1 MNMWDTY
8 ESRIRTSGATQRDA
22 ILRRETHWLN
32 TRLKDSLSY
41 HQVLLDGVSRK
52 VAIINSDNLN
62 EKLMYSMPGEDIR
75 NGSLVEWMGNHWTV
89 VEKDANNEIYTK
101 VKLLQCNYLLKWI
114 VVEDGEPIIKEQW
127 CTIDDGTKYMTG
139 QYNDRQFIVVNG
151 DTRVAMTITRNNDT
165 ARFNRQSR
173 FLIGDPGAATKQA
186 FKLTKPLS
194 VGNTYNG
201 DGVLKFVLSE
211 ANTTDYDDFNL
222 MIPDYFKYFPD
233 EDGYRKTVLEDTP
246 DYVKVE
252 RGVYI

>member
-41 HQVLLDGVSRK
+41 HHVIVDGVNRN

-127 CTIDDGTKYMTG
+127 CTIDDGTK
-139 QYNDRQFIVVNG
+139 
-151 DTRVAMTITRNNDT
+151 
-165 ARFNRQSR
+165 
-173 FLIGDPGAATKQA
+173 
-186 FKLTKPLS
+186 
-194 VGNTYNG
+194 
-201 DGVLKFVLSE
+201 
-211 ANTTDYDDFNL
+211 
-222 MIPDYFKYFPD
+222 
-233 EDGYRKTVLEDTP
+233 LETHHWCVDSLAYWKR
-246 DYVKVE
+246 YVKTTPLFAGNSLE
-252 RGVYI
+252 PYHRNGMANSYKRNGLKTMRIGQSAGKLRIEEPSTTTR